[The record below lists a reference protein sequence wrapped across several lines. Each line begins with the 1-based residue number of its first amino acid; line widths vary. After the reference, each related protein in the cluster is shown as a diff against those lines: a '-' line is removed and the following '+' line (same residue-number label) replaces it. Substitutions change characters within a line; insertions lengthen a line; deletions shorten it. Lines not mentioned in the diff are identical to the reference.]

1 MANRSSGA
9 GARHRA
15 AARPARPSV
24 LGCLLRRN
32 VPGVPP
38 FVRRDA
44 TFSVTVVLVV
54 VVVVVPF
61 NEYDPGDRKILTVPF
76 VNYSPRPRRTY
87 TSFVRRRF

>member
-15 AARPARPSV
+15 AARPPAHPCWDVYYVGTYR
-24 LGCLLRRN
+24 GF
-32 VPGVPP
+32 P

-54 VVVVVPF
+54 MVVVVPF